1 MSDDRI
7 IDFNELKNKVKE
19 TDIDKFENYMYNLY
33 FSVADGSMTMA
44 QFTSKIYD
52 YMRENNISN
61 EKFMNMQKKLL
72 ERYGVDEAEIER
84 QLKSMGINPNDINSL
99 SSMNIND
106 IRNNNIHSN
115 NQPKKEEPKVE
126 FVPVDNIQETIVKNS
141 DFYNKFAKRL
151 EYDSYITSKLKND
164 VNDLKIII
172 NKERVT
178 LMSEGDINLVDSQ
191 LNEFLLDYKNMI
203 GKKIKVTIC
212 ENCKEYDY

>member
-7 IDFNELKNKVKE
+7 IYFNELKNKVKE

>member
-151 EYDSYITSKLKND
+151 EYDSYITSKLKNN

>member
-99 SSMNIND
+99 YSMNIND

-178 LMSEGDINLVDSQ
+178 LMSEGAINLVDSQ

>member
-61 EKFMNMQKKLL
+61 EKLMNMQKKLL

-115 NQPKKEEPKVE
+115 NQSKKEEPKVE

-203 GKKIKVTIC
+203 GKKMKVTIC